1 MSKELFDKVVNQDP
15 SVVKDIKE
23 RIYSS
28 LDIKYELKEASS
40 DKTEFVNINDI
51 KPGDVI
57 IFNGKERTVSKK
69 DISRDGFHGTSIFG
83 DSFKSGRTKVERVLY
98 KKWRNGKF
106 VGYVP

>member
-15 SVVKDIKE
+15 SAVKDIKE

-51 KPGDVI
+51 TPGDVI
-57 IFNGKERTVSKK
+57 IFNGKKK
-69 DISRDGFHGTSIFG
+69 N
-83 DSFKSGRTKVERVLY
+83 SF
-98 KKWRNGKF
+98 
-106 VGYVP
+106 